1 MKESKKHRSIIVLM
15 IASQLLLTMFVV
27 YWLRSQYITEKE
39 RLLHELLGLY
49 IDTQDEIVDTLL
61 FKSYVNPVL
70 TGKDGNISITDS
82 MVTGSGFSA
91 RSKETED
98 IVRWKGLKG
107 SITVRMENHSDT
119 SGQPDTLKIR
129 KINDEI
135 LLRSV
140 RLIVS
145 HSRDSM
151 NKNGPVVRNF
161 MMKPDTSV
169 FKKHFHNRLDES
181 GLKFNIT
188 WETSDHSKDTAHF
201 KRVLYLDPASP
212 FSMPAISVTGYGTYL
227 TGKILPQIIFGFA
240 LMVITALAFLISYR
254 SIRNHIILNNMRN
267 EFINNITHELK
278 TPVTTISIALESL
291 AKYNIRNEPEVMDEY
306 LKIAVSENKRL
317 EELINRVLDHS
328 LLEVNKHPLKL
339 ISTDLNLL
347 IPEVVVVMN
356 QRIEEAGK
364 IEFKASEKEIN
375 VLCDPLYLKAV
386 LSNLIDNSIKYCNM
400 EPFIRIITGKADGF
414 AVIEV
419 TDNGPGIP
427 AEYRE
432 KIFEKFFRLPSGDV
446 HNVKGYG
453 LGLSFVSLVMKLHN
467 GSVEVKN
474 CDDGCTF
481 VLKIPVA

>member
-1 MKESKKHRSIIVLM
+1 MKERKKHRSIIVLM
-15 IASQLLLTMFVV
+15 TASQLLLTLFVI
-27 YWLRSQYITEKE
+27 YWLRSQYVTEKE

-70 TGKDGNISITDS
+70 TGKDRFINITDS
-82 MVTGSGFSA
+82 VVTDSGFSSK
-91 RSKETED
+91 RKETED
-98 IVRWKGLKG
+98 VMRWKGIKG
-107 SITVRMENHSDT
+107 SITVRMENHGDS
-119 SGQPDTLKIR
+119 SSLPDTLKIR
-129 KINDEI
+129 KINDEM

-151 NKNGPVVRNF
+151 NRKGHQEKNF
-161 MMKPDTSV
+161 MMKADTSV

-181 GLKFNIT
+181 GLKFNIS
-188 WETSDHSKDTAHF
+188 WETAEHSKDTGHI
-201 KRVLYLDPASP
+201 KRVLYLDPGSP
-212 FSMPAISVTGYGTYL
+212 FSLPAISVSAYGSYL

-240 LMVITALAFLISYR
+240 LIVITALAFLISYR
-254 SIRNHIILNNMRN
+254 SIRNQIILNNMRN

-278 TPVTTISIALESL
+278 TPVSTISVALESL
-291 AKYNIRNEPEVMDEY
+291 AKYNIRNDPEVMDEY

-328 LLEVNKHPLKL
+328 LLEVNKHPLNL
-339 ISTDLNLL
+339 ISTDLNML
-347 IPEVVVVMN
+347 ITEVVSVMK
-356 QRIEEAGK
+356 QRIEKSGK
-364 IEFKASEKEIN
+364 IEFSSSEQKIN
-375 VLCDPLYLKAV
+375 VLCDPLYLKGV
-386 LSNLIDNSIKYCNM
+386 ISNLIDNSIKYCNR
-400 EPFIRIITGKADGF
+400 EPFIRILTGKTEGF
-414 AVIEV
+414 AVLEV

-453 LGLSFVSLVMKLHN
+453 LGLSFASLVMKLHN
-467 GSVEVKN
+467 GSIEVKN

-481 VLKIPVA
+481 VLKIPDA

>member
-1 MKESKKHRSIIVLM
+1 MKERKKHRSILVLM
-15 IASQLLLTMFVV
+15 TASQLLLTLFVI

-70 TGKDGNISITDS
+70 TGKDRFINITDS
-82 MVTGSGFSA
+82 VVTDSVFA
-91 RSKETED
+91 AKETED
-98 IVRWKGLKG
+98 VIRWKGLQG
-107 SITVRMENHSDT
+107 SITVRMENHGDS
-119 SGQPDTLKIR
+119 SAMPDTIKIR
-129 KINDEI
+129 KINDEM

-140 RLIVS
+140 KLIVS

-151 NKNGPVVRNF
+151 NRKGPPVVRNF

-169 FKKHFHNRLDES
+169 FKRHFHNRLDES

-188 WETSDHSKDTAHF
+188 WKTSDHKDTARL
-201 KRVLYLDPASP
+201 KRVLYLDPVGP
-212 FSMPAISVTGYGTYL
+212 FSLPAISVSAYGSYL

-240 LMVITALAFLISYR
+240 LIVITALAFLISYR
-254 SIRNHIILNNMRN
+254 SIRNHIILNSMRN

-278 TPVTTISIALESL
+278 TPVSTISVALESL
-291 AKYNIRNEPEVMDEY
+291 AKYNIRNDPEVMDEY

-328 LLEVNKHPLKL
+328 LLEVNKHPLNL
-339 ISTDLNLL
+339 ISTDLNML
-347 IPEVVVVMN
+347 ITEVVDVMK
-356 QRIEEAGK
+356 QKIEKSGK
-364 IEFKASEKEIN
+364 IEFRASEQEIN
-375 VLCDPLYLKAV
+375 VLCDPLYLKGV
-386 LSNLIDNSIKYCNM
+386 ISNLIDNSIKYCNR
-400 EPFIRIITGKADGF
+400 EPFIRILAGKAEGF

-453 LGLSFVSLVMKLHN
+453 LGLSFASLVMKLHN
-467 GSVEVKN
+467 GSIEVKN